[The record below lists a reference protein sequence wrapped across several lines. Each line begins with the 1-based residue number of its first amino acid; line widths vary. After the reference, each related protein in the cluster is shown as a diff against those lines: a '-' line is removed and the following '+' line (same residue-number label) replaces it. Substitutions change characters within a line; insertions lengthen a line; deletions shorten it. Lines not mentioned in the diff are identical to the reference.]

1 MHILQRQDN
10 KLNYPK
16 TGENIM
22 AEEMPV
28 ISGDRSTILGN
39 LLTSMVAAALLGM
52 IVFLSGF
59 RLYAEPIPESEF
71 GFLAAIG
78 NAILFVVLATVGA
91 TLVVLL
97 LKYGRE
103 RFLRY
108 LLIGAFGFISI
119 VVALYFGYLYV
130 VVFQF
135 IDSTLAILILI
146 ALIMTISLAFITVDD
161 TNRMKNG
168 GLLIFGAA
176 IGAFLGVVLPIWT
189 SVLLL
194 IGLAIYDYFSVK
206 KGPIRKIIELT
217 EDDPD
222 KLGALAVSTAEWDI
236 GLGDVAFYSMMTA
249 LALVNFGFL
258 PTILTVIGIIAGFLI
273 TLKLLE
279 KRGIIAGLPAPVALG
294 LLGLAIGFLIRWV
307 LPFIP

>member
-1 MHILQRQDN
+1 
-10 KLNYPK
+10 
-16 TGENIM
+16 M
-22 AEEMPV
+22 ADEMPV

-135 IDSTLAILILI
+135 IDPYLAILILI
-146 ALIMTISLAFITVDD
+146 ALIMTMGLAFITVDD

-176 IGAFLGVVLPIWT
+176 IGAFLGVVLPVWT

-206 KGPIRKIIELT
+206 KGPIRKIVELT

-222 KLGALAVSTAEWDI
+222 KLGALAVSSAEWDI

-294 LLGLAIGFLIRWV
+294 LLGMTIGVLIHWV
-307 LPFIP
+307 LPFVP